1 MHSIIVLFYCT
12 LPSLYGKLQR
22 SFEKEETQTYLLLL
36 YYVLCMRNPRI
47 RDSFARAP
55 IKGSWSLVITLLF
68 SSTKR
73 FFQHF
78 ATNLQIA
85 ASKMS
90 KAELVKAL
98 PELLKQGMEVYK
110 SLKDDMSRALGL
122 KKYAEHLSNIVQ
134 TFKEVNKYLDE
145 SEKAIME
152 KLTTAHA
159 RAQEGMDK
167 AAVVVTVIKEQSGA
181 LVSVLDPSAVGTDQE
196 KMWAA
201 CQYFSSFAKE
211 MEEKVKEAEDALR
224 EASNILQGARNEL
237 LAIVNTLKRVQDQ
250 FVKEKKEA
258 QAAARA
264 EAYGGAAAGLIFGPI
279 GLIISYSIAAGV
291 TEGLSIPNIEK
302 DFQAQR
308 DTISGYIKGFEDM
321 SAETKALQEKLDAKR
336 KQLIDIHGKLSTTGS
351 LAGIQV
357 RSIAVLHFNLVRKNA
372 QALVEACEKF
382 LANI

>member
-1 MHSIIVLFYCT
+1 
-12 LPSLYGKLQR
+12 
-22 SFEKEETQTYLLLL
+22 
-36 YYVLCMRNPRI
+36 
-47 RDSFARAP
+47 
-55 IKGSWSLVITLLF
+55 
-68 SSTKR
+68 
-73 FFQHF
+73 
-78 ATNLQIA
+78 
-85 ASKMS
+85 MS

-122 KKYAEHLSNIVQ
+122 KKYAEHLSTIVQ
-134 TFKEVNKYLDE
+134 TFKEVNKYLDKG
-145 SEKAIME
+145 EKAIME

-201 CQYFSSFAKE
+201 CQYFSSFAKD

-224 EASNILQGARNEL
+224 EASNILEGAQNKLRS
-237 LAIVNTLKRVQDQ
+237 IVNTLERVQDQ
-250 FVKEKKEA
+250 FVQEKKAA

-264 EAYGGAAAGLIFGPI
+264 EAYGGAAAGLVFGPI

-321 SAETKALQEKLDAKR
+321 SAETKALQKKLDAKR
-336 KQLIDIHGKLSTTGS
+336 KQLIDIHGKLSATGS
-351 LAGIQV
+351 LAGIEM